1 MNQTDQ
7 DIQKI
12 INNRASSLAL
22 VFYEV
27 SLLGYSIY
35 TYFTKGELG
44 ATFIIFMI
52 GLIIYFVSNFVYNR
66 KFNKSS

>member
-1 MNQTDQ
+1 MNHTDA
-7 DIQKI
+7 DVQKI
-12 INNRASSLAL
+12 ISNRATSLTL

-27 SLLGYSIY
+27 ALLAYSVY

-52 GLIIYFVSNFVYNR
+52 GLIIYFVSNFIYNR